1 MLDVM
6 PGEDVELW
14 YLKPGEQEDDVIV
27 ETDASCPYESCSN
40 KLCVLAE
47 TVPCCAAYKLSP
59 WPLLSASCTTVTHST
74 TSYSALL
81 CLFCSPLG
89 EEGKREGT
97 NTFCFCPKFKGMQSN
112 ARGLNQKKSWQWSAR
127 ACFYLRRC
135 KLPVNWR
142 CFIT

>member
-59 WPLLSASCTTVTHST
+59 WLLLSAFCTTVTHST

-81 CLFCSPLG
+81 CFFCWELG
-89 EEGKREGT
+89 RKKRGD
-97 NTFCFCPKFKGMQSN
+97 K
-112 ARGLNQKKSWQWSAR
+112 
-127 ACFYLRRC
+127 
-135 KLPVNWR
+135 
-142 CFIT
+142 